1 MIPAWVAPA
10 AVLGAALVSAIALI
24 IVRKVKG
31 PVTIQDLWAENRQ
44 LRKDLNAVSAKVD
57 TLVQVR
63 DTERADSRTV
73 GEGFDALAAYVDR
86 DSEARGAAP
95 LFTRIERAAIDAAKR
110 VRDGDSAWNTAPLHA
125 PEA

>member
-1 MIPAWVAPA
+1 MTPWWVAPA
-10 AVLGAALVSAIALI
+10 AVVGAALVSAIALV
-24 IVRKVKG
+24 IVRKLKG

-44 LRKDLNAVSAKVD
+44 LRTDLNAVSAKVD

-63 DTERADSRTV
+63 ATERAESRIV

-86 DSEARGAAP
+86 DAEARDTVP
-95 LFTRIERAAIDAAKR
+95 LFTPRERAAIEAAKR
-110 VRDGDSAWNTAPLHA
+110 VREDDTVWNTTPLHA